1 MVSTMLLSCQLIL
14 FFRAMKYLSFLVFCI
29 FPEVGQVLETQHSSI
44 LKGSCWAFLRLCQ
57 GGKMSVEKCANFL
70 AVFYLLA
77 VVNIVKYWSTEEVE
91 LSSKRCPLHC
101 CTLLLS
107 FKNVPVSL

>member
-1 MVSTMLLSCQLIL
+1 
-14 FFRAMKYLSFLVFCI
+14 
-29 FPEVGQVLETQHSSI
+29 
-44 LKGSCWAFLRLCQ
+44 
-57 GGKMSVEKCANFL
+57 MSVEKCANFL